1 MYLFLIFGLPLG
13 FLLLGLYAYPRVES
27 AAIRKAFRR
36 GLVAF
41 IPIWLLARLFGAIVP
56 LASGSFLAAFHEWA
70 DRLLPYAILPAL
82 AYLVF
87 YRPGERLPAG
97 AVPRRLTA
105 FYAGALSP
113 VGLCET
119 ARIWGS
125 PEPYALFLLP
135 LILAAICLAMPKIAS
150 LARDSYGIGLAGVIA
165 AFVLISFALSLCP
178 YLLLL
183 RLWPIALL
191 VVAAA
196 CAGAWFY
203 AFPELEAKTPFSYTE

>member
-13 FLLLGLYAYPRVES
+13 FVLLFLYAYPRDES
-27 AAIRKAFRR
+27 AAIGKAFRR

-41 IPIWLLARLFGAIVP
+41 IPIWLVARFLGAIVP
-56 LASGSFLAAFHEWA
+56 LASGSFLSAFHEWA

-105 FYAGALSP
+105 FYVGALSP

-119 ARIWGS
+119 VRIWGS

-135 LILAAICLAMPKIAS
+135 LILAAISLAMPKIAS
-150 LARDSYGIGLAGVIA
+150 LARDTYGIGLAGVIA
-165 AFVLISFALSLCP
+165 AFVLISFASSLCP
-178 YLLLL
+178 YLLLI

-191 VVAAA
+191 LVAAA
-196 CAGAWFY
+196 CAGAWFF